1 MHGNL
6 PCIKT
11 ESFDNDVI
19 EKNSN
24 EGGEY
29 VNETDVKDDG
39 ATREDFLVTEIK
51 EGFLGRDIMTEN
63 TELEW
68 EYTC

>member
-6 PCIKT
+6 PCIET
-11 ESFDNDVI
+11 ESFDNDII

>member
-11 ESFDNDVI
+11 KSFDNDVI
-19 EKNSN
+19 EKYSN

-29 VNETDVKDDG
+29 VNETDVKDDC

-51 EGFLGRDIMTEN
+51 EGFLGRDIMTE
-63 TELEW
+63 W
-68 EYTC
+68 ENSC